1 MDACNVTDK
10 KIKNRILAKN
20 ICILLMLIL
29 VFAGFLKCM
38 DFSNRLEVYYY
49 GNNSSSYQGDM
60 AQTFWDTGSGYSE
73 ENSSFYSVFK
83 RLAVFPYK
91 NDGQGLQSARLDF
104 SASDEEIG
112 IARIQVRSGMFA
124 TYTISG
130 ADLARS
136 AIWQNCSVQVEEDH
150 VWITPTSSDPYLVL
164 DQNNAPDFMARL
176 QSDRWCKI
184 GLLALFIISL
194 CLLAG
199 LGFWLK
205 KEKSDRVYKLFSLL
219 SLAIVMAVFVMSLF
233 SITYGHPDEDETRGS
248 IDYYLAHWGLPDFD
262 DVSLQ
267 NAYSNY
273 GTVRLTERSFYYI
286 LAGKFGWICKNIF
299 HISAY
304 YRMFNVLLLV
314 LLVAWILA
322 KGRKDKWM
330 FAFLFATPQLW
341 YLFSYAT
348 SDAWDIFIGFFV
360 VTEAIR
366 EDGLIADAWKEGFSW
381 RQFGG
386 MLLYAFLCAQTLM
399 GKKNYL
405 IVLLFAFVVLLFK
418 LWDAKNKKQLFLKY
432 MMILGMVFGFY
443 AIRAGI
449 DLWRYPEGKGYLYEA
464 ERIKHK
470 SQEIIEMQS
479 LQQQG
484 YTYLQTLT
492 AIDDGLFPTMFNSF
506 VGRYGWMS
514 LYSANIYVYV
524 MLILYIVNMVSTWRA
539 CKEKKRIVAIVTT
552 VLLLCIG
559 TVYQMWTQDYQ
570 AQGRYMLPCILGE
583 VYILSDS
590 HVWSKKT
597 YLVSQ
602 TLIVGAGMLSFVLW
616 GIIPLCLELVH

>member
-1 MDACNVTDK
+1 
-10 KIKNRILAKN
+10 
-20 ICILLMLIL
+20 MLIL

-136 AIWQNCSVQVEEDH
+136 ALWQNCSVQVEDDH
-150 VWITPTSSDPYLVL
+150 VWITPTSGDPYLVL

-184 GLLALFIISL
+184 GLLALFIVSL

-248 IDYYLAHWGLPDFD
+248 IDYYLTHWGLPDFD
-262 DVSLQ
+262 DASLK

-273 GTVRLTERSFYYI
+273 GTIRLVERSFYYI

-304 YRMFNVLLLV
+304 YRMFNVLLLT
-314 LLVAWILA
+314 LLVVWILV

-405 IVLLFAFVVLLFK
+405 IVLLLAFVVLLFK

>member
-1 MDACNVTDK
+1 MATIVAVIRVRWRRPFGTPGVVTAREK
-10 KIKNRILAKN
+10 
-20 ICILLMLIL
+20 
-29 VFAGFLKCM
+29 
-38 DFSNRLEVYYY
+38 
-49 GNNSSSYQGDM
+49 
-60 AQTFWDTGSGYSE
+60 
-73 ENSSFYSVFK
+73 SSFYSVFK

-91 NDGQGLQSARLDF
+91 NEGQGLQSVRVDF

-136 AIWQNCSVQVEEDH
+136 AIWQNCSLQVEDDH
-150 VWITPTSSDPYLVL
+150 VWITPTSGDPYLVL

-184 GLLALFIISL
+184 GLLALFIVSL
-194 CLLAG
+194 FLLAG
-199 LGFWLK
+199 LEIWLK
-205 KEKSDRVYKLFSLL
+205 TEKSDRVYKLFSWL
-219 SLAIVMAVFVMSLF
+219 SIAIVIAVFVMSLF

-248 IDYYLAHWGLPDFD
+248 MDYYLTHWGLPDFD
-262 DVSLQ
+262 DISLQ

-273 GTVRLTERSFYYI
+273 GTIRLAERSFYYI

-314 LLVAWILA
+314 LLVAWILI

-366 EDGLIADAWKEGFSW
+366 EDGLIAGVWKEGFSW

-386 MLLYAFLCAQTLM
+386 MFLYAFLCAQTLM

-405 IVLLFAFVVLLFK
+405 IILLFAFVVLLFK
-418 LWDAKNKKQLFLKY
+418 LWDAENKKQLFLKY
-432 MMILGMVFGFY
+432 MMILGMVFAFTIRSGMTCGDIRRER
-443 AIRAGI
+443 AIC
-449 DLWRYPEGKGYLYEA
+449 
-464 ERIKHK
+464 
-470 SQEIIEMQS
+470 IEQN
-479 LQQQG
+479 
-484 YTYLQTLT
+484 T
-492 AIDDGLFPTMFNSF
+492 
-506 VGRYGWMS
+506 
-514 LYSANIYVYV
+514 
-524 MLILYIVNMVSTWRA
+524 
-539 CKEKKRIVAIVTT
+539 
-552 VLLLCIG
+552 
-559 TVYQMWTQDYQ
+559 
-570 AQGRYMLPCILGE
+570 
-583 VYILSDS
+583 
-590 HVWSKKT
+590 
-597 YLVSQ
+597 
-602 TLIVGAGMLSFVLW
+602 
-616 GIIPLCLELVH
+616 

>member
-10 KIKNRILAKN
+10 KIQNRILAKN

-29 VFAGFLKCM
+29 IFAGLLKCM
-38 DFSNRLEVYYY
+38 DFSNQLEVYYY
-49 GNNSSSYQGDM
+49 GNNSSSYQGEM
-60 AQTFWDTGSGYSE
+60 AQIFWDTGSGYSE

-91 NDGQGLQSARLDF
+91 NEGQGLQSVRVDF

-136 AIWQNCSVQVEEDH
+136 AIWQNCSLQVEDDH
-150 VWITPTSSDPYLVL
+150 VWITPTSGDPYLVL

-184 GLLALFIISL
+184 GLLALFIVSL
-194 CLLAG
+194 FLLAG
-199 LGFWLK
+199 LEIWLK
-205 KEKSDRVYKLFSLL
+205 PEKSDRVYKLFSWL
-219 SLAIVMAVFVMSLF
+219 SIAIVIAVFVMSLF

-248 IDYYLAHWGLPDFD
+248 IDYYLTHWGLPDFD
-262 DVSLQ
+262 DISLQ

-273 GTVRLTERSFYYI
+273 GTIRLAERSFYYI

-314 LLVAWILA
+314 LLVAWILI

-366 EDGLIADAWKEGFSW
+366 EDGLIAGVWKEGFSW

-386 MLLYAFLCAQTLM
+386 MFLYAFLCAQTLM

-405 IVLLFAFVVLLFK
+405 IILLFAFVVLLFK
-418 LWDAKNKKQLFLKY
+418 LWDAENKKQLFLKY

-449 DLWRYPEGKGYLYEA
+449 DLWRYPEGKGYLYRA
-464 ERIKHK
+464 EHLKHQ
-470 SQEIIEMQS
+470 SQEIVEMQS
-479 LQQQG
+479 LKQKG

-514 LYSANIYVYV
+514 LYSANIYVYI
-524 MLILYIVNMVSTWRA
+524 MLVLYIVNIVSTWRA
-539 CKEKKRIVAIVTT
+539 CKERKHIVAIVVTISF
-552 VLLLCIG
+552 LCVG

-590 HVWSKKT
+590 QVWEKKT
-597 YLVSQ
+597 YTVSQ
-602 TLIVGAGMLSFVLW
+602 TLIVCAGMLSFVVW

>member
-1 MDACNVTDK
+1 MDACTVTNK
-10 KIKNRILAKN
+10 EIKNRILAKS
-20 ICILLMLIL
+20 ICILFMLIL
-29 VFAGFLKCM
+29 VFVGFLKCM
-38 DFSNRLEVYYY
+38 DFPNRLEVYYY
-49 GNNSSSYQGDM
+49 GNNSSSYQGEM
-60 AQTFWDTGSGYSE
+60 AQIFWDTGSGYSE

-91 NDGQGLQSARLDF
+91 NEGGGLQSVRLDF

-112 IARIQVRSGMFA
+112 IARIQVRSGMF
-124 TYTISG
+124 TIYTISG

-136 AIWQNCSVQVEEDH
+136 AIWQNCSVQVEDDH
-150 VWITPTSSDPYLVL
+150 VWITPTSSDPYLIL
-164 DQNNAPDFMARL
+164 DQNNAPDFMVHL

-184 GLLALFIISL
+184 GLLTLFIFSL

-199 LGFWLK
+199 LGIWLK

-219 SLAIVMAVFVMSLF
+219 SIAIVIAVFVMSLF

-248 IDYYLAHWGLPDFD
+248 IDYYLTHWGLPNFD

-273 GTVRLTERSFYYI
+273 GTIRLVERSFYYI

-314 LLVAWILA
+314 LLVVWILV

-381 RQFGG
+381 RQFDG

-464 ERIKHK
+464 ERINHK

-590 HVWSKKT
+590 QVWEKKAYT
-597 YLVSQ
+597 VSQ
-602 TLIVGAGMLSFVLW
+602 TLIVGAGMVSFVVW
-616 GIIPLCLELVH
+616 GIVPLCLKLVH

>member
-1 MDACNVTDK
+1 
-10 KIKNRILAKN
+10 
-20 ICILLMLIL
+20 
-29 VFAGFLKCM
+29 M
-38 DFSNRLEVYYY
+38 DFSNQLEVYYY
-49 GNNSSSYQGDM
+49 GNNSSSYQGEM

-73 ENSSFYSVFK
+73 EKSSFYSVFK

-91 NDGQGLQSARLDF
+91 NEGQGLQSVRVDF

-136 AIWQNCSVQVEEDH
+136 ALWQNCSLQVEDDH
-150 VWITPTSSDPYLVL
+150 VWITPTSGDPYLVL

-184 GLLALFIISL
+184 GLLALFIVSL
-194 CLLAG
+194 FLLAG
-199 LGFWLK
+199 LEIWLK
-205 KEKSDRVYKLFSLL
+205 PEKSDRVYKLFSWL
-219 SLAIVMAVFVMSLF
+219 SIAIVIAVFVMSLF

-248 IDYYLAHWGLPDFD
+248 IDYYLTHWGLPDFD
-262 DVSLQ
+262 DISLQ

-273 GTVRLTERSFYYI
+273 GTIRLAERSFYYI
-286 LAGKFGWICKNIF
+286 LAGKFGWIGKNIF

-314 LLVAWILA
+314 LLVAWILI

-366 EDGLIADAWKEGFSW
+366 EDGLIAGVWKEGFSW

-386 MLLYAFLCAQTLM
+386 MFLYAFLCAQTLM

-405 IVLLFAFVVLLFK
+405 IILLFAFVVLLFK

-449 DLWRYPEGKGYLYEA
+449 DLWRYPEGKGYLYRA
-464 ERIKHK
+464 EHLKHQ
-470 SQEIIEMQS
+470 SQEIVEMQS
-479 LQQQG
+479 LKQQG

-514 LYSANIYVYV
+514 LYSANIYVYI
-524 MLILYIVNMVSTWRA
+524 MLVLYIVNIVSTWRA
-539 CKEKKRIVAIVTT
+539 CKERKHIVAIVVTISF
-552 VLLLCIG
+552 LCVG

-583 VYILSDS
+583 VYLLSDS
-590 HVWSKKT
+590 QVWEKKT
-597 YLVSQ
+597 YTVSQ

>member
-1 MDACNVTDK
+1 
-10 KIKNRILAKN
+10 
-20 ICILLMLIL
+20 
-29 VFAGFLKCM
+29 
-38 DFSNRLEVYYY
+38 
-49 GNNSSSYQGDM
+49 
-60 AQTFWDTGSGYSE
+60 
-73 ENSSFYSVFK
+73 
-83 RLAVFPYK
+83 
-91 NDGQGLQSARLDF
+91 
-104 SASDEEIG
+104 
-112 IARIQVRSGMFA
+112 MFA

-136 AIWQNCSVQVEEDH
+136 AIWQNCSLQVEDDH
-150 VWITPTSSDPYLVL
+150 VWITPTSGDPYLVL

-184 GLLALFIISL
+184 GLLALFIVSL
-194 CLLAG
+194 FLLAG
-199 LGFWLK
+199 LEIWLK
-205 KEKSDRVYKLFSLL
+205 TEKSDRVYKLFSWL
-219 SLAIVMAVFVMSLF
+219 SIAIVIAVFVMSLF

-248 IDYYLAHWGLPDFD
+248 MDYYLTHWGLPDFD
-262 DVSLQ
+262 DISLQ

-273 GTVRLTERSFYYI
+273 GTIRLAERSFYYI

-314 LLVAWILA
+314 LLVAWILI

-366 EDGLIADAWKEGFSW
+366 EDGLIAGVWKEGFSW

-386 MLLYAFLCAQTLM
+386 MFLYAFLCAQTLM

-405 IVLLFAFVVLLFK
+405 IILLFAFVVLLFK
-418 LWDAKNKKQLFLKY
+418 LWDAENKKQLFLKY

-449 DLWRYPEGKGYLYEA
+449 DLWRYPEGKGYLYRA
-464 ERIKHK
+464 EHLKHQ
-470 SQEIIEMQS
+470 SQEIVEMQS
-479 LQQQG
+479 LKQQG

-514 LYSANIYVYV
+514 LYSANIYVYI
-524 MLILYIVNMVSTWRA
+524 MLVLYIVNIVSTWRA
-539 CKEKKRIVAIVTT
+539 CKERKHIVAIVVTISF
-552 VLLLCIG
+552 LCVG

-590 HVWSKKT
+590 QVWEKKT
-597 YLVSQ
+597 YTVSQ
-602 TLIVGAGMLSFVLW
+602 TLIVCAGMLSFVVW

>member
-10 KIKNRILAKN
+10 KIQNRILAKN

-29 VFAGFLKCM
+29 IFAGLLKCM
-38 DFSNRLEVYYY
+38 DFSNQLEVYYY
-49 GNNSSSYQGDM
+49 GNNSSSYQGEM
-60 AQTFWDTGSGYSE
+60 AQIFWDTGSGYSE

-91 NDGQGLQSARLDF
+91 NEGQGLQSVRVDF

-136 AIWQNCSVQVEEDH
+136 AIWQNCSLQVEDDH
-150 VWITPTSSDPYLVL
+150 VWITPTSGDPYLVL

-184 GLLALFIISL
+184 GLLALFIVSL
-194 CLLAG
+194 FLLAG
-199 LGFWLK
+199 LEIWLK
-205 KEKSDRVYKLFSLL
+205 PEKSDRVYKLFSWL
-219 SLAIVMAVFVMSLF
+219 SIAIVIAVFVMSLF

-248 IDYYLAHWGLPDFD
+248 IDYYLTHWGLPDSD
-262 DVSLQ
+262 DISLQ

-273 GTVRLTERSFYYI
+273 GTIRLAERSFYYI

-314 LLVAWILA
+314 LLVAWILI

-366 EDGLIADAWKEGFSW
+366 EDGLIAGVWKEGFSW

-386 MLLYAFLCAQTLM
+386 MFLYAFLCAQTLM

-405 IVLLFAFVVLLFK
+405 IILLFAFVVLLFK
-418 LWDAKNKKQLFLKY
+418 LWDAENKKQLFLKY

-449 DLWRYPEGKGYLYEA
+449 DLWRYPEGKGYLYRA
-464 ERIKHK
+464 EHLKHQ
-470 SQEIIEMQS
+470 SQEIVEMQS
-479 LQQQG
+479 LKQQG

-514 LYSANIYVYV
+514 LYSANIYVYI
-524 MLILYIVNMVSTWRA
+524 MLVLYIVNIISTWRA
-539 CKEKKRIVAIVTT
+539 CKERKHIVAIVVTISF
-552 VLLLCIG
+552 LCVG

-590 HVWSKKT
+590 QVWEKKT
-597 YLVSQ
+597 YTVSQ
-602 TLIVGAGMLSFVLW
+602 TLIVCAGMLSFVVW

>member
-1 MDACNVTDK
+1 
-10 KIKNRILAKN
+10 
-20 ICILLMLIL
+20 
-29 VFAGFLKCM
+29 M
-38 DFSNRLEVYYY
+38 DFSNQLEVYYY
-49 GNNSSSYQGDM
+49 GNNSSSYQGEM

-73 ENSSFYSVFK
+73 EKSSFYSVFK

-91 NDGQGLQSARLDF
+91 NEGQGLQSVRVDF

-136 AIWQNCSVQVEEDH
+136 ALWQNCSLQVEDDH
-150 VWITPTSSDPYLVL
+150 VWITPTSGDPYLVL

-184 GLLALFIISL
+184 GLLALFIVSL
-194 CLLAG
+194 FLLAG
-199 LGFWLK
+199 LEIWLK
-205 KEKSDRVYKLFSLL
+205 PEKSDRVYKLFSWL
-219 SLAIVMAVFVMSLF
+219 SIAIVIAVFVMSLF

-248 IDYYLAHWGLPDFD
+248 IDYYLTHWGLPDFD
-262 DVSLQ
+262 DISLQ

-273 GTVRLTERSFYYI
+273 GTIRLAERSFYYI
-286 LAGKFGWICKNIF
+286 LAGKFGWIGKNIF

-314 LLVAWILA
+314 LLVAWILI

-366 EDGLIADAWKEGFSW
+366 EDGLIAGVWKEGFSW

-386 MLLYAFLCAQTLM
+386 MFLYAFLCAQTLM

-405 IVLLFAFVVLLFK
+405 IILLFAFVVLLFK
-418 LWDAKNKKQLFLKY
+418 LWDAENKKQLFLKY

-449 DLWRYPEGKGYLYEA
+449 DLWRYPEGKGYLYRA
-464 ERIKHK
+464 EHLKHQ
-470 SQEIIEMQS
+470 SQEIVEMQS
-479 LQQQG
+479 LKQQG

-514 LYSANIYVYV
+514 LYSANIYVYI
-524 MLILYIVNMVSTWRA
+524 MLVLYIVNIVSTWRA
-539 CKEKKRIVAIVTT
+539 CKERKHIVAIVVTISF
-552 VLLLCIG
+552 LCVG

-583 VYILSDS
+583 VYLLSDS
-590 HVWSKKT
+590 QVWEKKT
-597 YLVSQ
+597 YTVSQ
-602 TLIVGAGMLSFVLW
+602 TLIVGAGMLSFVVW

>member
-10 KIKNRILAKN
+10 KIQNRILAKN

-29 VFAGFLKCM
+29 IFAGLLKCM
-38 DFSNRLEVYYY
+38 DFSNQLEVYYY
-49 GNNSSSYQGDM
+49 GNNSSSYQGEM
-60 AQTFWDTGSGYSE
+60 AQIFWDTGSGYSE

-91 NDGQGLQSARLDF
+91 NEGQGLQSVRVDF

-136 AIWQNCSVQVEEDH
+136 AIWQNCSLQVEDDH
-150 VWITPTSSDPYLVL
+150 VWITPTSGDPYLVL

-184 GLLALFIISL
+184 GLLALFIVSL
-194 CLLAG
+194 FLLAG
-199 LGFWLK
+199 LEIWLK
-205 KEKSDRVYKLFSLL
+205 PEKSDRVYKLFSWL
-219 SLAIVMAVFVMSLF
+219 SIAIVIAVFVMSLF

-248 IDYYLAHWGLPDFD
+248 IDYYLTHWGLPDFD
-262 DVSLQ
+262 DISLQ

-273 GTVRLTERSFYYI
+273 GTIRLAERSFYYI

-314 LLVAWILA
+314 LLVAWILI

-366 EDGLIADAWKEGFSW
+366 EDGLIAGGWKEGFSW

-386 MLLYAFLCAQTLM
+386 MFLYAFLCAQTLM

-405 IVLLFAFVVLLFK
+405 IILLFAFVVLLFK
-418 LWDAKNKKQLFLKY
+418 LWDAENKKQLFLKY

-449 DLWRYPEGKGYLYEA
+449 DLWRYPEGKGYLYRA
-464 ERIKHK
+464 EHLKHQ
-470 SQEIIEMQS
+470 SQEIVEMQS
-479 LQQQG
+479 LKQQG

-514 LYSANIYVYV
+514 LYSANIYVYI
-524 MLILYIVNMVSTWRA
+524 MLVLYIVNIISTWRA
-539 CKEKKRIVAIVTT
+539 CKERKHIVAIVVTISF
-552 VLLLCIG
+552 LCVG

-590 HVWSKKT
+590 QVWEKKT
-597 YLVSQ
+597 YTVSQ
-602 TLIVGAGMLSFVLW
+602 TLIVCAGMLSFVVW

>member
-10 KIKNRILAKN
+10 KIQNRILAKN

-29 VFAGFLKCM
+29 IFAGLLKCM
-38 DFSNRLEVYYY
+38 DFSNQLEVYYY
-49 GNNSSSYQGDM
+49 GNNSSSYQGEM
-60 AQTFWDTGSGYSE
+60 AQIFWDTGSGYSE

-91 NDGQGLQSARLDF
+91 NEGQGLQSVRVDF

-136 AIWQNCSVQVEEDH
+136 AIWQNCSLQVEDDH
-150 VWITPTSSDPYLVL
+150 VWITPTSGDPYLVL

-184 GLLALFIISL
+184 GLLALFIVSL
-194 CLLAG
+194 FLLAG
-199 LGFWLK
+199 LEIWLK
-205 KEKSDRVYKLFSLL
+205 PEKSDRVYKLFSWL
-219 SLAIVMAVFVMSLF
+219 SIAIVIAVFVMSLF

-248 IDYYLAHWGLPDFD
+248 IDYYLTHWGLPDFGD
-262 DVSLQ
+262 ISLQ

-273 GTVRLTERSFYYI
+273 GTIRLAERSFYYI

-314 LLVAWILA
+314 LLVAWILI

-366 EDGLIADAWKEGFSW
+366 EDGLIAGVWKEGFSW

-386 MLLYAFLCAQTLM
+386 MFLYAFLCAQTLM

-405 IVLLFAFVVLLFK
+405 IILLFAFVVLLFK
-418 LWDAKNKKQLFLKY
+418 LWDAENKKQLFLKY

-449 DLWRYPEGKGYLYEA
+449 DLWRYPEGKGYLYRA
-464 ERIKHK
+464 EHLKHQ
-470 SQEIIEMQS
+470 SQEIVEMQS
-479 LQQQG
+479 LKQQG

-514 LYSANIYVYV
+514 LYSANIYVYI
-524 MLILYIVNMVSTWRA
+524 MLVLYIVNIVSTWRA
-539 CKEKKRIVAIVTT
+539 CKERKHIVAIVVTISF
-552 VLLLCIG
+552 LCVG

-583 VYILSDS
+583 VYLLSDS
-590 HVWSKKT
+590 QVWEKKT
-597 YLVSQ
+597 YTVSQ
-602 TLIVGAGMLSFVLW
+602 TLIVGAGMLSFVVW

>member
-1 MDACNVTDK
+1 MDACNVTNK
-10 KIKNRILAKN
+10 EIKNRILAKS
-20 ICILLMLIL
+20 ICILFMLIL
-29 VFAGFLKCM
+29 VFVGFLKCM
-38 DFSNRLEVYYY
+38 DFSNQLEVYYY
-49 GNNSSSYQGDM
+49 GNNSSSYQGEM

-73 ENSSFYSVFK
+73 GNSSFYSVFK

-91 NDGQGLQSARLDF
+91 NPGGGLQSARLDF

-112 IARIQVRSGMFA
+112 IARIQVRSGMFT

-136 AIWQNCSVQVEEDH
+136 AIWQNCSVQVEGDH
-150 VWITPTSSDPYLVL
+150 VWITPTSSDPYLIL
-164 DQNNAPDFMARL
+164 DQNNAPDFMVRL

-184 GLLALFIISL
+184 GLLTLFVFSL

-199 LGFWLK
+199 LGIWLK
-205 KEKSDRVYKLFSLL
+205 KGKSDRVYKLFSLL
-219 SLAIVMAVFVMSLF
+219 SIAIVIAVFVMSLF

-248 IDYYLAHWGLPDFD
+248 IDYYLTHWGLPDFD
-262 DVSLQ
+262 DASLQ

-273 GTVRLTERSFYYI
+273 GTIRLVERSFYYI

-304 YRMFNVLLLV
+304 YRMFNALLLV
-314 LLVAWILA
+314 LLVVWILV

-366 EDGLIADAWKEGFSW
+366 EDGLIADAWKEGISW

-418 LWDAKNKKQLFLKY
+418 LWDAKNKKQLFIKY

-464 ERIKHK
+464 ERINHK

-479 LQQQG
+479 LQQQD

-590 HVWSKKT
+590 QVWEKKAYT
-597 YLVSQ
+597 VSQ
-602 TLIVGAGMLSFVLW
+602 TLIVGAGMVSFVVW
-616 GIIPLCLELVH
+616 GIVPLCLKLVH

>member
-10 KIKNRILAKN
+10 KIQNRILAKN

-29 VFAGFLKCM
+29 IFAGLLKCM
-38 DFSNRLEVYYY
+38 DFSNQLEVYYY
-49 GNNSSSYQGDM
+49 GNNSSSYQGEM
-60 AQTFWDTGSGYSE
+60 AQIFWDTGSGYSE

-91 NDGQGLQSARLDF
+91 NEGQGLQSVRVDF

-136 AIWQNCSVQVEEDH
+136 AIWQNCSLQVEDDH
-150 VWITPTSSDPYLVL
+150 VWITPTSGDPYLVL

-184 GLLALFIISL
+184 GLLALFIVSL
-194 CLLAG
+194 FLLAG
-199 LGFWLK
+199 LEIWLK
-205 KEKSDRVYKLFSLL
+205 PEKSDRVYKLFSWL
-219 SLAIVMAVFVMSLF
+219 SIAIVIAVFVMSLF

-248 IDYYLAHWGLPDFD
+248 IDYYLTHWGLPDFD
-262 DVSLQ
+262 DISLQ

-273 GTVRLTERSFYYI
+273 GTIRLAERSFYYI

-314 LLVAWILA
+314 LLVAWILI

-366 EDGLIADAWKEGFSW
+366 EDGLIAGVWKEGFSW

-386 MLLYAFLCAQTLM
+386 MFLYAFLCAQTLM

-405 IVLLFAFVVLLFK
+405 IILLFAFVVLLFK
-418 LWDAKNKKQLFLKY
+418 LWDAENKKQLFLKY

-449 DLWRYPEGKGYLYEA
+449 DLWRYPEGKGYLYRA
-464 ERIKHK
+464 EHLKHQ
-470 SQEIIEMQS
+470 SQEIVEMQS
-479 LQQQG
+479 LKQQG

-514 LYSANIYVYV
+514 LYSANIYVYI
-524 MLILYIVNMVSTWRA
+524 MLVLYIVNIVSTWRA
-539 CKEKKRIVAIVTT
+539 CKERKHIVAIVVTISF
-552 VLLLCIG
+552 LCVG

-590 HVWSKKT
+590 QVWEKKT
-597 YLVSQ
+597 YTVSQ
-602 TLIVGAGMLSFVLW
+602 TLIVCAGMLSFVVW

>member
-10 KIKNRILAKN
+10 KTQNRILAKN

-83 RLAVFPYK
+83 RLAVFSYK
-91 NDGQGLQSARLDF
+91 NDGQGLQSARVDF

-112 IARIQVRSGMFA
+112 IARIQVRSGMFT

-130 ADLARS
+130 ADLARC

-150 VWITPTSSDPYLVL
+150 VWITPISSDPYLIL
-164 DQNNAPDFMARL
+164 DQNNAPDFMVHL

-184 GLLALFIISL
+184 GLLTLFIFSL

-199 LGFWLK
+199 FGLWLK

-219 SLAIVMAVFVMSLF
+219 SIAIVIAVFVMSLF

-248 IDYYLAHWGLPDFD
+248 IDYYLTHWGLPDFD
-262 DVSLQ
+262 DASLQ

-273 GTVRLTERSFYYI
+273 GTIRLVERSFYYI
-286 LAGKFGWICKNIF
+286 LAGKFGWICKNVF

-322 KGRKDKWM
+322 KGRRDKWM

-366 EDGLIADAWKEGFSW
+366 EEGLIADAWKEGFSW

-405 IVLLFAFVVLLFK
+405 IVLLFAFVVLWFK
-418 LWDAKNKKQLFLKY
+418 LWDAKNKKQLFIKY

-464 ERIKHK
+464 ERINHK

-514 LYSANIYVYV
+514 LYSANAYVYV
-524 MLILYIVNMVSTWRA
+524 MLLFYIVNMASTWRA
-539 CKEKKRIVAIVTT
+539 CKDKRRIVAV
-552 VLLLCIG
+552 VVAVFLLCVA

-590 HVWSKKT
+590 HVWNKKA

-602 TLIVGAGMLSFVLW
+602 TLIVGAGMLSFVVW

>member
-10 KIKNRILAKN
+10 KIQNRILAKN

-29 VFAGFLKCM
+29 IFAGLLKCM
-38 DFSNRLEVYYY
+38 DFSNQLEVYYY
-49 GNNSSSYQGDM
+49 GNNSSSYQGEM
-60 AQTFWDTGSGYSE
+60 AQIFWDTGSGYSE

-91 NDGQGLQSARLDF
+91 NEGQGLQSVRVDF

-136 AIWQNCSVQVEEDH
+136 AIWQNCSLQVEDDH
-150 VWITPTSSDPYLVL
+150 VWITPTSGDPYLVL

-184 GLLALFIISL
+184 GLLALFIVSL
-194 CLLAG
+194 FLLAG
-199 LGFWLK
+199 LEIWLK
-205 KEKSDRVYKLFSLL
+205 PEKSDRVYKLFSWL
-219 SLAIVMAVFVMSLF
+219 SIAIVIAVFVMSLF

-248 IDYYLAHWGLPDFD
+248 IDYYLTHWGLPDFD
-262 DVSLQ
+262 DISLQ

-273 GTVRLTERSFYYI
+273 GTIRLAERSFYYI

-314 LLVAWILA
+314 LLVAWILI

-366 EDGLIADAWKEGFSW
+366 EDGLIAGVWKEGFSW

-386 MLLYAFLCAQTLM
+386 IFLYAVLCAQTLM

-405 IVLLFAFVVLLFK
+405 IILLFAFVVLLFK
-418 LWDAKNKKQLFLKY
+418 LWDAENKKQLFLKY

-449 DLWRYPEGKGYLYEA
+449 DLWRYPEGKGYLYRA
-464 ERIKHK
+464 EHLKHQ
-470 SQEIIEMQS
+470 SQEIVEMQS
-479 LQQQG
+479 LKQQG

-514 LYSANIYVYV
+514 LYSANIYVYI
-524 MLILYIVNMVSTWRA
+524 MLVLYIVNIVSTWRA
-539 CKEKKRIVAIVTT
+539 CKERKHIVAIVVTISF
-552 VLLLCIG
+552 LCVG

-590 HVWSKKT
+590 QVWEKKT
-597 YLVSQ
+597 YTVSQ
-602 TLIVGAGMLSFVLW
+602 TLIVCAGMLSFVVW

>member
-1 MDACNVTDK
+1 MK
-10 KIKNRILAKN
+10 
-20 ICILLMLIL
+20 
-29 VFAGFLKCM
+29 
-38 DFSNRLEVYYY
+38 
-49 GNNSSSYQGDM
+49 
-60 AQTFWDTGSGYSE
+60 
-73 ENSSFYSVFK
+73 
-83 RLAVFPYK
+83 
-91 NDGQGLQSARLDF
+91 
-104 SASDEEIG
+104 
-112 IARIQVRSGMFA
+112 
-124 TYTISG
+124 
-130 ADLARS
+130 
-136 AIWQNCSVQVEEDH
+136 
-150 VWITPTSSDPYLVL
+150 
-164 DQNNAPDFMARL
+164 
-176 QSDRWCKI
+176 
-184 GLLALFIISL
+184 
-194 CLLAG
+194 
-199 LGFWLK
+199 
-205 KEKSDRVYKLFSLL
+205 
-219 SLAIVMAVFVMSLF
+219 
-233 SITYGHPDEDETRGS
+233 
-248 IDYYLAHWGLPDFD
+248 
-262 DVSLQ
+262 

-273 GTVRLTERSFYYI
+273 GTIRLVERSFYYI

-304 YRMFNVLLLV
+304 YRMFNVLLLT
-314 LLVAWILA
+314 LLVVWILV

-405 IVLLFAFVVLLFK
+405 IVLLLAFVVLLFK

>member
-1 MDACNVTDK
+1 
-10 KIKNRILAKN
+10 
-20 ICILLMLIL
+20 
-29 VFAGFLKCM
+29 M
-38 DFSNRLEVYYY
+38 DFSNQLEVYYY
-49 GNNSSSYQGDM
+49 GNNSSSYQGEM

-73 ENSSFYSVFK
+73 EKSSFYSVFK

-91 NDGQGLQSARLDF
+91 NEGQGLQSVRVDF

-136 AIWQNCSVQVEEDH
+136 ALWQNCSLQVEDDH
-150 VWITPTSSDPYLVL
+150 VWITPTSGDPYLVL

-184 GLLALFIISL
+184 GLLALFIVSL
-194 CLLAG
+194 FLLAG
-199 LGFWLK
+199 LEIWLK
-205 KEKSDRVYKLFSLL
+205 PEKSDRVYKLFSWL
-219 SLAIVMAVFVMSLF
+219 SIAIVIAVFVMSLF

-248 IDYYLAHWGLPDFD
+248 VDYYLTHWGLPDFD
-262 DVSLQ
+262 DISLQ

-273 GTVRLTERSFYYI
+273 GTIRLAERSFYYI
-286 LAGKFGWICKNIF
+286 LAGKFGWIGKNIF

-314 LLVAWILA
+314 LLVAWILI

-366 EDGLIADAWKEGFSW
+366 EDGLIAGVWKEGFSW

-386 MLLYAFLCAQTLM
+386 MFLYAFLCAQTLM

-405 IVLLFAFVVLLFK
+405 IILLFAFVVLLFK
-418 LWDAKNKKQLFLKY
+418 LWDAENKKQLFLKY

-449 DLWRYPEGKGYLYEA
+449 DLWRYPEGKGYLYRA
-464 ERIKHK
+464 EHLKHQ
-470 SQEIIEMQS
+470 SQEIVEMQS
-479 LQQQG
+479 LKQQG

-514 LYSANIYVYV
+514 LYSANIYVYI
-524 MLILYIVNMVSTWRA
+524 MLVLYIVNIVSTWRA
-539 CKEKKRIVAIVTT
+539 CKERKHIVAIVVTISF
-552 VLLLCIG
+552 LCVG

-583 VYILSDS
+583 VYLLSDS
-590 HVWSKKT
+590 QVWEKKT
-597 YLVSQ
+597 YTVSQ
-602 TLIVGAGMLSFVLW
+602 TLIVGAGMLSFVVW

>member
-10 KIKNRILAKN
+10 KIQNRILAKN

-29 VFAGFLKCM
+29 IFAGLLKCM
-38 DFSNRLEVYYY
+38 DFSNQLEVYYY
-49 GNNSSSYQGDM
+49 GNNSSSYQGEM
-60 AQTFWDTGSGYSE
+60 AQIFWDTGSGYSE

-91 NDGQGLQSARLDF
+91 NEGQGLQSVRVDF

-136 AIWQNCSVQVEEDH
+136 AIWQNCSLQVEDDH
-150 VWITPTSSDPYLVL
+150 VWITPTSGDPYLVL

-184 GLLALFIISL
+184 GLLALFIVSL
-194 CLLAG
+194 FLLAG
-199 LGFWLK
+199 LEIWLK
-205 KEKSDRVYKLFSLL
+205 PEKSDRVYKLFSWL
-219 SLAIVMAVFVMSLF
+219 SIAIVIAVFVMSLF

-248 IDYYLAHWGLPDFD
+248 IDYYLTHWGLPDFD
-262 DVSLQ
+262 DISLQ

-273 GTVRLTERSFYYI
+273 GTIRLAERSFYYI

-314 LLVAWILA
+314 LLVAWILI

-366 EDGLIADAWKEGFSW
+366 EDGLIAGVWKEGFSW

-386 MLLYAFLCAQTLM
+386 MFLYAFFCAQTLM

-405 IVLLFAFVVLLFK
+405 IILLFAFVVLLFK
-418 LWDAKNKKQLFLKY
+418 LWDAENKKQLFLKY

-449 DLWRYPEGKGYLYEA
+449 DLWRYPEGKGYLYRA
-464 ERIKHK
+464 EHLKHQ
-470 SQEIIEMQS
+470 SQEIVEMQS
-479 LQQQG
+479 LKQQG

-514 LYSANIYVYV
+514 LYSANIYVYI
-524 MLILYIVNMVSTWRA
+524 MLVLYIVNIVSTWRA
-539 CKEKKRIVAIVTT
+539 CKERKHIVAIVVTISF
-552 VLLLCIG
+552 LCVG

-590 HVWSKKT
+590 QVWEKKT
-597 YLVSQ
+597 YTVSQ
-602 TLIVGAGMLSFVLW
+602 TLIVCAGMLSFVVW